1 MKTQKDSTPSFI
13 ARETLKQLTSLKI
26 PPTPDNYHK
35 IYEQIAGNPSNLM
48 SPPTVKILTELTKEF
63 PRHNPA
69 LLNLTNSLDTAVNC
83 KNWSKYKSIL
93 TTFVASEIEHDV
105 KSGAQNSHSLNIN
118 NEQDHTDN
126 NSTGQL
132 LELLAQVLE
141 HIASFQ
147 IEDETLIK
155 EAQVLAQQ
163 VRKIQDKS
171 EMTLF
176 ITGFQKFCV
185 KFEEYGEAGV
195 KLQQGLLRLL
205 NLLMDSTGELL
216 SEDQWIKKQ
225 ISNLKIT
232 MSQPLNMEVIS
243 KAEHYLNKIIQRQK
257 IINNSL
263 GKARITLKKMMSS
276 LINSLEELSDT
287 TGEYHNKLGYFSEK
301 INQTN
306 DINELNQLTV
316 EILQET
322 KLAQS
327 RMINYQNELQ
337 TARAETSMA
346 QDQISQLEIK
356 LEEMDCIANEDHL
369 TGILNRRG
377 LNNAFERE
385 ISRASRS
392 EKTFCFALLDIDNFK
407 QLNDTHGHQVGDLAL
422 IYLTEAIKDSTRPE
436 DIVSRFGGEEFAIL
450 LPKTE
455 IKKGLMITKRILRN
469 LTKKLFLHENKRIL
483 ITFSAGVAQ
492 SYPLELQESIIE
504 RADDALYMAKKN
516 GKNQIV
522 EANEKNSRVHV
533 TTQT

>member
-1 MKTQKDSTPSFI
+1 MKAKKESSPSFI
-13 ARETLKQLTSLKI
+13 ARETLKQLALLKI

-63 PRHNPA
+63 PRHKPA
-69 LLNLTNSLDTAVNC
+69 LLNLTNSLENAVNS
-83 KNWSKYKSIL
+83 KNWSKYKTLL
-93 TTFVASEIEHDV
+93 TTFVASEVEPEV
-105 KSGAQNSHSLNIN
+105 KSNNHTAQPANLKI
-118 NEQDHTDN
+118 EQDHADN

-141 HIASFQ
+141 HMASFHIADEAL
-147 IEDETLIK
+147 IE
-155 EAQVLAQQ
+155 EAQMLAQQ
-163 VRKIQDKS
+163 VRKIQNKS
-171 EMTLF
+171 EMTQF
-176 ITGFQKFCV
+176 IASFHQFCV
-185 KFEEYGEAGV
+185 KFEKYGEAGV

-225 ISNLKIT
+225 IYSLKAA
-232 MSQPLNMEVIS
+232 MSKPLNMEIITQ
-243 KAEHYLNKIIQRQK
+243 AEHYLEKITQRQK
-257 IINNSL
+257 LINNSL
-263 GKARITLKKMMSS
+263 GEARITIKKMMSS

-287 TGEYHNKLGYFSEK
+287 TGEYQNKLEYFSEK

-306 DINELNQLTV
+306 DINLLNQLTV
-316 EILQET
+316 EIMQET

-327 RMINYQNELQ
+327 RMINYQKELQ
-337 TARAETSMA
+337 TARAETSIA

-356 LEEMDCIANEDHL
+356 LVEMDSLANEDHL
-369 TGILNRRG
+369 TGTLNRRG
-377 LNNAFERE
+377 LDAAFERE

-392 EKTFCFALLDIDNFK
+392 KKPFCFTLLDIDNFK
-407 QLNDTHGHQVGDLAL
+407 QLNDTLGHQVGDLAL

-450 LPKTE
+450 LPDTE

-492 SYPLELQESIIE
+492 SNPEELQESIIE
-504 RADDALYMAKKN
+504 RADEALYRAKKN
-516 GKNQIV
+516 GKNQII
-522 EANEKNSRVHV
+522 EAKEIIEQS
-533 TTQT
+533 TCAS